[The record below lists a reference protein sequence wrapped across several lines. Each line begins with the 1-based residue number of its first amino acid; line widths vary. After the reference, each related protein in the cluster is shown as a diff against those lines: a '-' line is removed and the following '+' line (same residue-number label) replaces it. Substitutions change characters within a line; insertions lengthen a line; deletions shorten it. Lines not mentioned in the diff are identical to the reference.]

1 MEEEEKKETNPSP
14 STSTGTTA
22 APAKTGSKAWI
33 WIAVVVVVVVVL
45 AFVGYYL
52 SRKAS
57 EYAAE
62 TLLESA
68 AGGEVDVSTS
78 GDTTTVTTADGTSS
92 VSEST
97 QWPSDMPSIVPK
109 FTYGTI
115 ESSAKTTISGLTG
128 WTVNLKSVT
137 DGAADKYK
145 TDLTNAGWTEDTS
158 MSSEGS
164 ELIMMTKDG
173 YSITV
178 GIETSDK
185 TASLVVSQEATE

>member
-1 MEEEEKKETNPSP
+1 MEEEKKVVSDKSTE
-14 STSTGTTA
+14 STSTTSV
-22 APAKTGSKAWI
+22 PAKSGSKAWI
-33 WIAVVVVVVVVL
+33 WIVVVVVVIAIL
-45 AFVGYYL
+45 GIAGYYL
-52 SRKAS
+52 SLRAS

-62 TLLESA
+62 TLLEGA

-78 GDTTTVTTADGTSS
+78 GDTTTVTTAEGTSS

-97 QWPSDMPSIVPK
+97 QWPSDMPSFVPK
-109 FTYGTI
+109 FTYGTV

-137 DGAADKYK
+137 DGAVAKYK
-145 TDLTNAGWTEDTS
+145 ADLTTAGWTEDTS

-164 ELIMMTKDG
+164 ELIMMTRDD

-178 GIETSDK
+178 GVETSDK